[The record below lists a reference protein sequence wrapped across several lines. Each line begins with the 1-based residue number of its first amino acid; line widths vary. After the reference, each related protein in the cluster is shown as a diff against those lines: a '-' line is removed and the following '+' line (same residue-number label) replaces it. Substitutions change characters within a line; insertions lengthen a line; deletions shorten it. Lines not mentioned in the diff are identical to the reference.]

1 MKFFSWNVNG
11 IRSVLKK
18 GALQSFIS
26 EYDPDVLCLQETK
39 AKRDQFEIDFPQY
52 HEYWNSA
59 VRAGYSGTAIFSKT
73 PALAVHKDIPY
84 DIAEQYHLEDGYGH
98 TNSEGRVLV
107 CEFADYF
114 VATVYT
120 PNSKSDLTRLPMR
133 HKNWDPAFL
142 AYMKRLQQSKPV
154 LFCGDFNVAH
164 TELDLAK
171 PKENRGEHGFT
182 DEEREGFDKMLEAG
196 FVDTFRM
203 FHEGNGHYSW
213 WTNFGGARARNVG
226 WRIDYWMVSKS
237 LQPNVKSAAI
247 YPQVMG
253 SDHCPVSVEV
263 KN

>member
-1 MKFFSWNVNG
+1 MKLFSWNVNG

-18 GALQSFIS
+18 GALQAFIA
-26 EYDPDVLCLQETK
+26 EYDPDILCLQETK

-52 HEYWNSA
+52 KEYWNSA
-59 VRAGYSGTAIFSKT
+59 LRPGYSGTAIFSKT
-73 PALAVHKDIPY
+73 PALAVHKDIPH
-84 DIAEQYHLEDGYGH
+84 DIAEKYHLEDGYGH

-107 CEFADYF
+107 CEYEKFF

-120 PNSKSDLTRLPMR
+120 PNAKADLTRLPMR
-133 HKNWDPAFL
+133 HNNWDPAFL
-142 AYMKRLQQSKPV
+142 AYMKRLQESKPV
-154 LFCGDFNVAH
+154 LFSGDFNVAH

-182 DEEREGFDKMLEAG
+182 DEEREGFVKMLEEG

-226 WRIDYWMVSKS
+226 WRIDYWMVSEEIKS
-237 LQPNVKSAAI
+237 LVTSAAI

-253 SDHCPVSVEV
+253 SDHCPVGVEII
-263 KN
+263 